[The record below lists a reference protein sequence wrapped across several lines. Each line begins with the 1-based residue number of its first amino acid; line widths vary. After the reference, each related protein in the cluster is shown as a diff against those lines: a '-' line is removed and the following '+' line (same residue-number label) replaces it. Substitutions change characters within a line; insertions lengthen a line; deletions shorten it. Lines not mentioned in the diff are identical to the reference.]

1 MDVLSLEER
10 KARLDQEI
18 SGYAKMGW
26 RVVSR
31 TDTTAQLTKDKTA
44 SCVVAI
50 ILALF
55 LIVPAILYLLLYK
68 GTESLYLEV
77 DEEGKVTKTRS

>member
-1 MDVLSLEER
+1 MDVLPLEER

-26 RVVSR
+26 RIVSR
-31 TDTTAQLTKDKTA
+31 TDTTAQLTKDKAA

-55 LIVPAILYLLLYK
+55 LIVPAILYLLLCK